1 MTYYLKYRPQR
12 LEEIDLS
19 DVRDTLTK
27 IIRSKKIPHAFLFFG
42 PKGSGKT
49 SAARII
55 AKVVN
60 CESKSKS
67 LRGVGKLEPCNKC
80 KQCLSITTG
89 SNIDVIELDAASHR
103 GIDDIRTLRGAVKLV
118 PANANKK
125 VYVIDEAHMLTLEA
139 SNALLKTLEEPP
151 NHVMFI
157 LATTNP
163 EKLIETIRS
172 RTANIFFKKASNDEI
187 TRALE
192 RVVKGEKLK
201 PEKGVLKII
210 AKASDGSFRD
220 AVKILDQLV
229 AEKKPLKKEVVENY
243 LFQQKVFDIDEFLNL
258 LSKKEAKGALSEIES
273 AMEKGANAQMMR
285 EEILERLR
293 KSLLFRI
300 GLGSE
305 NFIEVKKAE
314 LVSLIKLVVRA
325 EDEVSPTVIEQLPLE
340 IAVIEW
346 CESKLETKNSLRSGP
361 EAKIKKS
368 PSAQKQEKHGTQNPS
383 HKVKAAKVSSE
394 SSAAVSEMT
403 EELWLRIL
411 TQIRPKN
418 TSTEALLRA
427 ARPINYDG
435 KTLEIG
441 VFYKFHKER
450 LESNQHR
457 ILLEDVAAE
466 ILGNGTKVVCTLKEQ
481 LREAPLPKS
490 EETTTNNESGETSSE
505 VSLTENEDE
514 DIIKVAKDIFGS

>member
-1 MTYYLKYRPQR
+1 MTFYLKYRGQR

-27 IIRSKKIPHAFLFFG
+27 IIKSKKIPHAFLFFG

-67 LRGVGKLEPCNKC
+67 LRGVGKFEPCNKC
-80 KQCLSITTG
+80 KQCLSITAG

-103 GIDDIRTLRGAVKLV
+103 GIDDIRTLRDAVKLV

-172 RTANIFFKKASNDEI
+172 RTANIFFKRATSDEI

-210 AKASDGSFRD
+210 AKASNGSFRD

-229 AEKKPLKKEVVENY
+229 AEKKPLKKEVVEDY
-243 LFQQKVFDIDEFLNL
+243 LFQQKVFDIDKFLNL
-258 LSKKEAKGALSEIES
+258 LSKKEAKGALSEIEN

-285 EEILERLR
+285 EGILEKLR

-300 GLGSE
+300 GLGGE

-314 LVSLIKLVVRA
+314 LVSLIKLFIRA
-325 EDEVSPTVIEQLPLE
+325 EDEVSPIVIEQLPLE

-346 CESKLETKNSLRSGP
+346 CESKLETKNSLRAGP
-361 EAKIKKS
+361 EAKLKTNS
-368 PSAQKQEKHGTQNPS
+368 SGTQNPPP
-383 HKVKAAKVSSE
+383 KAKITKVSSE
-394 SSAAVSEMT
+394 RSPAVSEVT

-418 TSTEALLRA
+418 TATEALLRA

-457 ILLEDVAAE
+457 ILLEDVASE

-481 LREAPLPKS
+481 LRETTLPKS
-490 EETTTNNESGETSSE
+490 EEITTNNESSETIPE
-505 VSLTENEDE
+505 VSLTEGEDE